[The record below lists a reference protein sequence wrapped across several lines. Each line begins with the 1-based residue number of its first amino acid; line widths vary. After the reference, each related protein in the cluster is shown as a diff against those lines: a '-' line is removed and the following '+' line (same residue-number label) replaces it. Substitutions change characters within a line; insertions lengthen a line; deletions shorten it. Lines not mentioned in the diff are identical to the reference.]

1 MGEPMKIPSLYSL
14 SSATYRLFWLCIL
27 VPALLCTVRGL
38 IPEFRGAEVGDQ
50 EIESQR
56 EEKKGKEWKDRKLRA
71 R

>member
-1 MGEPMKIPSLYSL
+1 
-14 SSATYRLFWLCIL
+14 LFWFCIL

-38 IPEFRGAEVGDQ
+38 IPEFRGAEIGDQ

-71 R
+71 Q